1 METLII
7 ILLIIIS
14 GVFAWNY
21 FRVKKDLKVEEK
33 LGEIRREGL
42 ISWKK
47 KCEELTKNNEEL
59 RLNLTENVKQFES
72 GIATIEKLKGGLEM
86 NYEIIKTR
94 DLQIIELEKKV
105 AYLTNGWNEKND
117 VIADFSRRISDYK
130 TMYAQSQ
137 MQNTKLENYGQEMYK
152 LNNDMCKKL
161 VMLRIDLEIIESKL
175 LTKTAPFGKGNK

>member
-1 METLII
+1 METAVI
-7 ILLIIIS
+7 ILAI
-14 GVFAWNY
+14 FALYGNY
-21 FRVKKDLKVEEK
+21 KYYQTWKRLHNEMELHQIRYDATKDWKFKHDK
-33 LGEIRREGL
+33 LESLYQEC
-42 ISWKK
+42 W
-47 KCEELTKNNEEL
+47 EL
-59 RLNLTENVKQFES
+59 LTERSEEVIKYKLVIES
-72 GIATIEKLKGGLEM
+72 
-86 NYEIIKTR
+86 R
-94 DLQIIELEKKV
+94 DIQIIELEKKV

-137 MQNTKLENYGQEMYK
+137 MQNTKLENYGREMYK